1 MSMRQVALLLAT
13 LALLPSCGSFHATP
27 AKPTGDREQ
36 LLALHEKALRA
47 HREQNVAALLE
58 DDADDFVLGN
68 RGEIQR
74 PSLAEREQMLGPY
87 LRRTHFSSYVD
98 TTDPI
103 VTVAKDG
110 SIGWVIARVAARGTQ
125 ETSTGISNIEFTW
138 VWIELYEK
146 RNGRW
151 LRTGNVSNVK

>member
-1 MSMRQVALLLAT
+1 MRQVALIIVT
-13 LALLPSCGSFHATP
+13 LVLLPSCGVFR
-27 AKPTGDREQ
+27 AKPVAVTDNREQ

-58 DDADDFVLGN
+58 DETDEYVLGN

-74 PSLAEREQMLGPY
+74 PSRAEREQMLGPY
-87 LRRTHFSSYVD
+87 LRRTRFSSYED
-98 TTDPI
+98 TADPI

-110 SIGWVIARVAARGTQ
+110 SLGWVVARVTARGKQ
-125 ETSTGISNIEFTW
+125 ETPSGIHDVEFTS

-146 RNGRW
+146 RSGRW
-151 LRTGNVSNVK
+151 VRTGNVSNFK